1 MTTLADHLRALPDE
15 ALAALFRLR
24 PDLVVPVPTDLSA
37 LAVRAQSRVSVARAL
52 DGLDEFTLRIMDAAR
67 LTRDTDHAGTGGRA
81 ETSAEAILTLAAGT
95 GRRVDRAAVRAAVD
109 RLRAL
114 FLLYGPVDALR
125 VVPAV
130 DEVCSPYPAGLG
142 RPAAELDP
150 EAAALVADPARLR
163 RTLLAAPPP
172 ARAILDRLAAG
183 PPVGTLPAPAAAPPA
198 EGRPATPEEKS
209 AATPVSWLVENRL
222 LVPVPET
229 AGGAAA
235 PAAVELPREVGLLL
249 RRDTGPLGPLRPQ
262 PPAVAGATREPKAA
276 DSAGAGQ
283 AMEAVRHTEAL
294 LDQLAAEPAPVLR
307 SGGLGVRD
315 LRRLARA
322 TGLDEST
329 AALLLEVAY
338 AAGLAGELDLPG
350 AATTRNG
357 ADQQMLPAAGYEG
370 WRDASLA
377 HRWEHLARAW
387 LTMTRQVGLIGQR
400 DERDRPITVLS
411 AEAERAG
418 MPAVRRAALDVLAGL
433 EPGTA
438 PGPDEVVDL
447 LAWRAPRR
455 SLGRETGQREV
466 LAEAAQLGVTGLGA
480 LTTYGRLLLAQ
491 WSGGDGRLGEPGD
504 DPLGVRPDAA
514 GAAGGGSA
522 TVRALDALLPAP
534 VDHFLVQAD
543 LTVVVPGP
551 PEPTLAAELASVAEQ
566 ESAGG
571 ASVHRVTGESV
582 RRALDAGYAAEDLH
596 TLFKRRSRTPVPQSL
611 TYLVDDVARKH
622 GGLRAGAAGSYLRS
636 DDEALL
642 AEVLADRR
650 LAPMSLR
657 RLAPTVLVTPHLVGR
672 LLTALRDAGYAPVS
686 EDASGATVLT
696 RPKMRRAPARG
707 SIANRVTDPL
717 ATPRLTTPR
726 LLGIVEQIRRGD
738 AAARA
743 ARRAPSTVRDAG
755 RPGGAGPAAA
765 TAHAH
770 TQALAVLQQAV
781 RDRALVWVGYVDAH
795 GATASRLVRPVSIGA
810 GYLRAEDERTET
822 LHTFALHRITAAVLD
837 G

>member
-52 DGLDEFTLRIMDAAR
+52 DGLDEFTLRILDAAR
-67 LTRDTDHAGTGGRA
+67 LSRDTDHG
-81 ETSAEAILTLAAGT
+81 ETSTETILTLAAGT
-95 GRRVDRAAVRAAVD
+95 GRRVDRAGVRSAVD

-114 FLLYGPVDALR
+114 FLLFGPEESLR
-125 VVPAV
+125 IVPGV

-150 EAAALVADPARLR
+150 ETAALVADPARLR

-183 PPVGTLPAPAAAPPA
+183 PPVGTLPAAAPP
-198 EGRPATPEEKS
+198 GGG
-209 AATPVSWLVENRL
+209 AAAPVSWLVDNRL
-222 LVPVPET
+222 LVPVTEPSGL
-229 AGGAAA
+229 AGK
-235 PAAVELPREVGLLL
+235 PTAVELPREIGLLL
-249 RRDTGPLGPLRPQ
+249 RRESGPLGPLRPT
-262 PPAVAGATREPKAA
+262 PPTVAGAAREPKAA

-294 LDQLAAEPAPVLR
+294 LEQLATEPAPVLR

-322 TGLDEST
+322 SGLDEST

-338 AAGLAGELDLPG
+338 AAGLLGELDLPG
-350 AATTRNG
+350 ATTRNG

-370 WRDASLA
+370 WRDGSLA

-387 LTMTRQVGLIGQR
+387 LTMTRQVGLVGQR
-400 DERDRPITVLS
+400 DDRDRPITVLS

-418 MPAVRRAALDVLAGL
+418 VPAVRRDVLGVLGDL
-433 EPGTA
+433 EPGAA
-438 PGPDEVVDL
+438 PSVDEVVDL
-447 LAWRAPRR
+447 LAWRSPRR
-455 SLGRETGQREV
+455 SLGREAGQREV
-466 LAEAAQLGVTGLGA
+466 LAEAALLGVTGLGA

-491 WSGGDGRLGEPGD
+491 WTAGETRPGEPGD
-504 DPLGVRPDAA
+504 DPLGVRPDAD

-522 TVRALDALLPAP
+522 AVRALDALLPAP

-551 PEPTLAAELASVAEQ
+551 PEPTVAAELATVAEH

-571 ASVHRVTGESV
+571 ASVYRVTGASV

-596 TLFKRRSRTPVPQSL
+596 TLFTRRSRTPVPQGL
-611 TYLVDDVARKH
+611 TYLIDDVARKH
-622 GGLRAGAAGSYLRS
+622 GGLRVGSAGAYLRS

-642 AEVLADRR
+642 TEVLADRR

-657 RLAPTVLVTPHLVGR
+657 RLAPTVLTTPHLVGR
-672 LLTALRDAGYAPVS
+672 LLAALREAGYAPVS
-686 EDASGATVLT
+686 EDATGATVLT
-696 RPKMRRAPARG
+696 RPKVRRAPARG
-707 SIANRVTDPL
+707 SVASRVADPL
-717 ATPRLTTPR
+717 VTPRLSAPR

-743 ARRAPSTVRDAG
+743 ARRAPSTVRGAG
-755 RPGGAGPAAA
+755 QPGGAGPGMP
-765 TAHAH
+765 TTHAH

-781 RDRALVWVGYVDAH
+781 RDKALVWVGYVDAH

-810 GYLRAEDERTET
+810 GYLRAEDERTEM

-837 G
+837 E

>member
-52 DGLDEFTLRIMDAAR
+52 DGLDEFTLRILDAAR
-67 LTRDTDHAGTGGRA
+67 LSRDPDHG
-81 ETSAEAILTLAAGT
+81 ETSTETIITLAVGT
-95 GRRVDRAAVRAAVD
+95 ARNADRAGVRTAVD

-114 FLLYGPVDALR
+114 FLLYGPESALR
-125 VVPAV
+125 VVAGV

-142 RPAAELDP
+142 RPAAELDA
-150 EAAALVADPARLR
+150 ETAVLVADPARLR

-183 PPVGTLPAPAAAPPA
+183 PPVGTLPAAAPPG
-198 EGRPATPEEKS
+198 EG
-209 AATPVSWLVENRL
+209 AAAPVSWLVDNGL
-222 LVPVPET
+222 LVPISE
-229 AGGAAA
+229 ASGG
-235 PAAVELPREVGLLL
+235 PGTPTAVELPREIGLLL
-249 RRDTGPLGPLRPQ
+249 RRESGPLGPLRPR
-262 PPAVAGATREPKAA
+262 PPAVTGTAREPKAA

-294 LDQLAAEPAPVLR
+294 LEQLAAEPAPVLR

-322 TGLDEST
+322 TGLDEPT
-329 AALLLEVAY
+329 TALLLEVAY
-338 AAGLAGELDLPG
+338 AAGLTGEVDLPG

-357 ADQQMLPAAGYEG
+357 ADQQILPAAGYEG
-370 WRDASLA
+370 WRNGSLA

-387 LTMTRQVGLIGQR
+387 LTMPRQVGLVGQR
-400 DERDRPITVLS
+400 DDRDRPIAPLS
-411 AEAERAG
+411 PEAERAG
-418 MPAVRRAALDVLAGL
+418 VPAIRRAVLDVLDGL
-433 EPGTA
+433 DPGAA
-438 PGPDEVVDL
+438 PTPDEVTEL
-447 LAWRAPRR
+447 LGWRAPRR
-455 SLGRETGQREV
+455 SLGRENGQREV
-466 LAEAAQLGVTGLGA
+466 LTEAALLGVTGLGA
-480 LTTYGRLLLAQ
+480 LTSYGRLLLAQ
-491 WSGGDGRLGEPGD
+491 WTAGDTRLGESGD
-504 DPLGVRPDAA
+504 DPLGVRPDAD
-514 GAAGGGSA
+514 GAAGGGTA
-522 TVRALDALLPAP
+522 AVRALDALLPAP
-534 VDHFLVQAD
+534 VDHFLLQAD

-551 PEPTLAAELASVAEQ
+551 PEPTLAAELAVVAEH

-571 ASVHRVTGESV
+571 ASVHRVTGASV

-596 TLFKRRSRTPVPQSL
+596 TLFKRRSRTPVPQGL

-622 GGLRAGAAGSYLRS
+622 GGLRAGSAGAYLRS

-642 AEVLADRR
+642 SEVLADRR

-657 RLAPTVLVTPHLVGR
+657 RLAPTVLTTPHLAGR
-672 LLTALRDAGYAPVS
+672 LLGALRDAGYAPVS
-686 EDASGATVLT
+686 EDATGATVLA
-696 RPKMRRAPARG
+696 RPKVRRAPARG
-707 SIANRVTDPL
+707 SVANRVTDPL
-717 ATPRLTTPR
+717 ATPRLSTPR

-738 AAARA
+738 AAARV
-743 ARRAPSTVRDAG
+743 ARRAPSTVRDGG
-755 RPGGAGPAAA
+755 RSGVAGPAMPAG
-765 TAHAH
+765 HAH

-781 RDRALVWVGYVDAH
+781 RDKALVWVGYVDAH

-810 GYLRAEDERTET
+810 GYLRAEDERTEM

-837 G
+837 E